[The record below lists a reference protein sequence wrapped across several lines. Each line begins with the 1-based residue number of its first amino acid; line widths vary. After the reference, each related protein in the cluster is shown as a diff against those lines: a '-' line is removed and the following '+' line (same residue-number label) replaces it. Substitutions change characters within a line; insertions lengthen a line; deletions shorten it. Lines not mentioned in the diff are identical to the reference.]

1 MRLRGGEERVWKML
15 LIISEYD
22 NGSSISGS
30 WDRTREVI
38 KLGK

>member
-15 LIISEYD
+15 LISEYD

-38 KLGK
+38 KLGE